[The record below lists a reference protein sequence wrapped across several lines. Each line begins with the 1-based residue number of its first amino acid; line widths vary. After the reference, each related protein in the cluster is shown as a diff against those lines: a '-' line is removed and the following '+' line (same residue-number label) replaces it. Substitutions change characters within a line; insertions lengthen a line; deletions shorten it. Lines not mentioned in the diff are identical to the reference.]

1 MLFSTWL
8 RNGKRAAPAARR
20 RTLCGTLGALALL
33 LLALVA
39 PAGANPSDDGWFPDL
54 GDCQI
59 LQVPEGNEVAFHVYA
74 EGVQIYSWN
83 GSSWTFSRPEAVLY
97 ADAAENGAVGIHYVG
112 PTWESVSGSIVVG
125 KVLQRCTPNPDAIP
139 WLLLEAVHTEG
150 PGIFHGVTF
159 IQRLY
164 TVGGKAPTDPGH
176 SPGEEA
182 RVPYIAEYYFYR
194 ADD

>member
-1 MLFSTWL
+1 MSFSSWL
-8 RNGKRAAPAARR
+8 RNGKHSPTAARQ
-20 RTLCGTLGALALL
+20 RTVRGVLAALALF
-33 LLALVA
+33 LLALAA
-39 PAGANPSDDGWFPDL
+39 PTGADAGDLPDL

-59 LQVPEGNEVAFHVYA
+59 LQVPAGNEVAFHAYA
-74 EGVQIYSWN
+74 EGVQIYRWD
-83 GSSWTFSRPEAVLY
+83 GSSWVFSRPEAVLY
-97 ADAAENGAVGIHYVG
+97 ANDGENGVVGIHYAG

-139 WLLLEAVHTEG
+139 WLLLKAVHSEG

-164 TVGGKAPTDPGH
+164 TEGGKAPV
-176 SPGEEA
+176 SAGEFIGQEA
-182 RVPYIAEYYFYR
+182 RVPYAAEYYFYR